1 MTKRKRRLLIGEIV
15 AVILTMIIF
24 IIPFYFMFVQS
35 IKTKE
40 EANLLTINWPTQGI
54 HLVENYAKVF
64 SNANYQLVTAF
75 KNSLLL
81 TLFTVIGLII
91 TGSMAGYVI
100 QHRRDRLMQAVQW
113 VIMLG
118 LMIPAAILPT
128 ISLLQ
133 KLHIYKTMFG
143 MVMIEIALQTPFTI
157 MLLRGYMASIPTEL
171 EESARIDGCSRF
183 QIFTKIISPLL
194 KPIRA
199 TVIILTAVTTFNDFT
214 NPLYILPGAKN
225 TTVQLT
231 LYNYKGQ
238 FSSSYNLLFADIIII
253 TIPMLILFLL
263 FNKKIVAGMVAG
275 SVKG

>member
-1 MTKRKRRLLIGEIV
+1 MKKKKRLILIADIIG
-15 AVILTMIIF
+15 VIAAIIIF
-24 IIPFYFMFVQS
+24 IVPFYFMFVNSLKSQQ
-35 IKTKE
+35 
-40 EANLLTINWPTQGI
+40 EAGLLTIAWPTEL
-54 HLVENYAKVF
+54 HFENYAKVF
-64 SNANYQLVTAF
+64 SYSNYQLITAF

-81 TLFTVIGLII
+81 TLFTVLGLLV
-91 TGSMAGYVI
+91 TGAMAGYVI
-100 QHRRDRLMQAVQW
+100 QRRNDKIMKTVQW
-113 VIMLG
+113 IIMLG

-157 MLLRGYMASIPTEL
+157 MLFRGYMASIPREL
-171 EESARIDGCSRF
+171 EEAARIDGCNPL
-183 QIFTKIISPLL
+183 QVFTKVIQPLL
-194 KPIRA
+194 KPISS
-199 TVIILTAVTTFNDFT
+199 TVIILTGVTTFNDFT
-214 NPLYILPGAKN
+214 NPLYFMPGAEN

-238 FSSSYNLLFADIIII
+238 FASSYNLLFADIILI
-253 TIPMLILFLL
+253 TLPMLILFIF